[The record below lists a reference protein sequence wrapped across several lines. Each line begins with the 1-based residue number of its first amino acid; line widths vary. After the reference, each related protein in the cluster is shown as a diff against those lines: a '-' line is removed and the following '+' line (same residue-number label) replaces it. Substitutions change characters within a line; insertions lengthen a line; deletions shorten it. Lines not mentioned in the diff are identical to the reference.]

1 MKLCIFVYMVRTI
14 ITPEDTH
21 IQLDIPKEYVGKE
34 IEVTFL
40 ALDELINDNNPGKL
54 TMADFWEVISDDT
67 ANTLHKNVEQSRNEW
82 ERNI

>member
-1 MKLCIFVYMVRTI
+1 MVRTV
-14 ITPEDTH
+14 ITPENTH

-40 ALDELINDNNPGKL
+40 ALDELVKDKPTKL
-54 TMADFWEVISDDT
+54 TMADFWGVISDDT
-67 ANTLHKNVEQSRNEW
+67 AKLLQKKTEQSRDEW

>member
-40 ALDELINDNNPGKL
+40 ALDELINDNPGKL
-54 TMADFWEVISDDT
+54 TMADFWGVISDDT
-67 ANTLHKNVEQSRNEW
+67 ANILHKNVEQSRNEW
-82 ERNI
+82 ERDI

>member
-1 MKLCIFVYMVRTI
+1 MVRTI
-14 ITPEDTH
+14 ITPENTH

-40 ALDELINDNNPGKL
+40 ALDELISDPQSKL
-54 TMADFWEVISDDT
+54 TMVDFWGIISDDT